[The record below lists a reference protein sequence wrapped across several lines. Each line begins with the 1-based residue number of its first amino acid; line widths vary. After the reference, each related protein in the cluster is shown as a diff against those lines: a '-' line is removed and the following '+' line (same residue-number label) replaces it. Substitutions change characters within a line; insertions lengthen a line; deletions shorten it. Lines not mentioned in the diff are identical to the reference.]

1 MISNH
6 LSMVEALRPAS
17 NELAHNIE
25 AFLSKGGTI
34 QVLEGPNFRP
44 PPVRHH
50 PEPKPRKKKAAV
62 CIAEPVKFL
71 DKMALRDIER
81 DERKVMREKAKADEL
96 EYIRGLA
103 ETMTYTQAILRT
115 GMHIRSLQ
123 RLAQLGGFKF
133 QPADTRGKKDLRFVD
148 EERDARNATL
158 IRELLAR
165 GFSRNQARESIQTNR
180 KNFERLLAKFD
191 IDYPKATKGPAPAF
205 FAKPAKQA

>member
-6 LSMVEALRPAS
+6 LGMVEALRPAS

-34 QVLEGPNFRP
+34 QVLEVVVKP

-50 PEPKPRKKKAAV
+50 PEPKPKKEKTRARTD
-62 CIAEPVKFL
+62 EPLKFL

-81 DERKVMREKAKADEL
+81 DEMKAMREKAKADEL
-96 EYIRGLA
+96 EHIRELA
-103 ETMTYTQAILRT
+103 KTMTYTQAILRT
-115 GMHIRSLQ
+115 GMHLRQLQ
-123 RLAQLGGFKF
+123 RLAALGGFKF
-133 QPADTRGKKDLRFVD
+133 QLSGTRANKDSRFVD
-148 EERDARNATL
+148 EERDARNAGM
-158 IRELLAR
+158 IRELMAR

>member
-1 MISNH
+1 MTYVSNH

-34 QVLEGPNFRP
+34 QVLEVVVKP
-44 PPVRHH
+44 PPARHH
-50 PEPKPRKKKAAV
+50 PEPKPRKEKARV

-81 DERKVMREKAKADEL
+81 DERKIMREKAKADEL
-96 EYIRGLA
+96 EHIRGLA

-123 RLAQLGGFKF
+123 RLAQLWG
-133 QPADTRGKKDLRFVD
+133 L
-148 EERDARNATL
+148 
-158 IRELLAR
+158 
-165 GFSRNQARESIQTNR
+165 
-180 KNFERLLAKFD
+180 
-191 IDYPKATKGPAPAF
+191 
-205 FAKPAKQA
+205 